1 MYEVLNQELVGI
13 SDKRRFL
20 GQRGKCRFC
29 ANSDVSTFGKKT
41 NAHTYPEAL
50 GNKSLF
56 SLDECVACNTTFSR
70 YEDALCKAVGPYLT
84 LGGTKGKNGV
94 RQTGRSNSDLVLKH
108 ERPDG
113 KRHIRVVAKNQGDL
127 SGVASLDG
135 ETLFLRIPVGRET
148 FIPMYAYKAILKIAL
163 SLLPVD
169 RLHLF
174 RKSVECLQDI
184 DQPPGNYSLQVGFS
198 YASVGNAPPTLG
210 GAVLQLKTC
219 NPSAPYVI
227 AIFQAG
233 SVCFQIALH
242 PDEKDR
248 FALPIG
254 ELGIKWITK
263 LAKPEGGYHSINYSD
278 PIQFDWS
285 ELSPQQQ
292 PFEAFELKFNTR
304 TDSGEFRP
312 IESGPF

>member
-1 MYEVLNQELVGI
+1 MYELLNLELVGI
-13 SDKRRFL
+13 GDKRRFL
-20 GQRGKCRFC
+20 GQREKCRFC
-29 ANSDVSTFGKKT
+29 GNSDVLAFGNKT

-56 SLDECVACNTTFSR
+56 SLDECVACNAIFSR
-70 YEDALCKAVGPYLT
+70 YEDALCKAVGPFLT

-94 RQTGRSNSDLVLKH
+94 RQTGRSNSDFVLKH
-108 ERPDG
+108 ERPG
-113 KRHIRVVAKNQGDL
+113 ERRCIRVEAKNQDDL
-127 SGVASLDG
+127 PDLANLDG
-135 ETLFLRIPVGRET
+135 ETLFLRFPVSRET

-163 SLLPVD
+163 SLLPGD

-174 RKSVECLQDI
+174 RESVECLQVI
-184 DQPPGNYSLQVGFS
+184 DQSPGDYALQVGFS

-210 GAVLQLKTC
+210 CAVMQEKNSNSST
-219 NPSAPYVI
+219 PYVI
-227 AIFQAG
+227 AIFHAG

-248 FALPIG
+248 FSQPIE

-263 LAKPEGGYHSINYSD
+263 LPKREGGFHSINYSE

-285 ELSPQQQ
+285 ELTPQQQ
-292 PFEAFELKFNTR
+292 PFEAFELEFNTQ
-304 TDSGEFRP
+304 TNSGEFKP
-312 IESGPF
+312 IESGK